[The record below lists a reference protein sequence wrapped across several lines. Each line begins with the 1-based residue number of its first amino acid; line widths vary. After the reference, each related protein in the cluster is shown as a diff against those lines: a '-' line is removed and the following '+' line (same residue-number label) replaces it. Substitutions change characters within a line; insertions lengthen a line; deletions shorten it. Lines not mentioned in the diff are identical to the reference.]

1 MRSKR
6 VQRLETTDMRYL
18 SRIPTKIPP
27 GRVIAHNNILH
38 GPNWPTGPNGF
49 RAWTWTASKEH
60 ADFVLCPCGWSGLE
74 HYAHKDAVDYYRED
88 PERYQRRVKEL
99 DRARLLRGRLRPDAP
114 PLRQASVHASTKRR

>member
-6 VQRLETTDMRYL
+6 VQRLETMDMRYL
-18 SRIPTKIPP
+18 SRIPKKIPS

-60 ADFVLCPCGWSGLE
+60 ADFVLCPCGWAGLE
-74 HYAHKDAVDYYRED
+74 HYAHKDAVEYFRED

-99 DRARLLRGRLRPDAP
+99 ETEHSCFEDA
-114 PLRQASVHASTKRR
+114 

>member
-6 VQRLETTDMRYL
+6 VRRLETNDMRYL
-18 SRIPTKIPP
+18 SRIPKNIPP

-38 GPNWPTGPNGF
+38 GPNWPTGPHGF

-74 HYAHKDAVDYYRED
+74 HYAHKDAVDYFREGTANGWVINTD
-88 PERYQRRVKEL
+88 F
-99 DRARLLRGRLRPDAP
+99 RGRWILHLRAFE
-114 PLRQASVHASTKRR
+114 

>member
-60 ADFVLCPCGWSGLE
+60 ADFVLCPCG
-74 HYAHKDAVDYYRED
+74 
-88 PERYQRRVKEL
+88 
-99 DRARLLRGRLRPDAP
+99 
-114 PLRQASVHASTKRR
+114 

>member
-27 GRVIAHNNILH
+27 GRVIAHDNILH

-99 DRARLLRGRLRPDAP
+99 ETEHGCFEDA
-114 PLRQASVHASTKRR
+114 